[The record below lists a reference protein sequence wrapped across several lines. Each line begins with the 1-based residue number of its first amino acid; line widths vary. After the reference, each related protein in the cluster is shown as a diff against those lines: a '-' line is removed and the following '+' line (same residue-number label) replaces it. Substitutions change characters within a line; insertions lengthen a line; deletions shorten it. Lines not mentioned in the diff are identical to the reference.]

1 MFRKI
6 FATNEGIKLTKIS
19 APSVSTHDVLIEV
32 HSSFYSPGTEN
43 ASLSNIKKSSF
54 QKAIKFRKQIIRL
67 IKEGD
72 IFTLIKKAKAQ
83 TNVTEATGYSIFG
96 KVIQVG
102 SGVDN
107 VRKGQ
112 YVIAVGPHA
121 NHSNIAIVPKGLVM
135 PVEYNHDFCAVA
147 LVGIALNAIE
157 IGNFKPFSKICI
169 LGGGLLGQL
178 ILQLTSKSGMIVDV
192 MDTDTEV
199 AQQSIKNGA
208 SSYIK
213 PETFGSAADEY
224 DAFISTVPVAS
235 KELWNKVTVSARN
248 YAKIILVGAANLE
261 VPRESFYKKK
271 LSFHTA
277 FSYGTGRGDYEFET
291 LNLRAREYTG
301 IASTLDKLIEK
312 SVDLIRKKIIDLEG
326 VQKLSFSNFDAPSSV
341 KIPISRT
348 GLMFIWETKE
358 KKNGIDWRPKLSK
371 ISGNTLNLKLD
382 VLGNSAF
389 FNDSHKPAL
398 FKYKIPI
405 VNIINRS
412 PEKINEKRSSSQAN
426 AILISTPHDEHWP
439 AVEKFPDYQIYFIDK
454 PLAIN
459 KDELMQYSNSS
470 KTIVSLMNRRYSEYT
485 INLKKFLDQ
494 FDDKPLKVEFTF
506 SVPLKSISDP
516 IFHKGGRII
525 GEMCHHIDLAI
536 YLNGKVSD
544 LHSINFD
551 SHKEK
556 WRNERHLMVLKHEN
570 DRVSIIKYWPGTSP
584 FFRKEAI
591 IASAEDK
598 FFAIKDFS
606 VMESNIKYYRKK
618 IFEKDKGC
626 AAMWKE
632 LKWITENNLE
642 GLQNLCNI
650 DKQVYG
656 ILAEVSF

>member
-1 MFRKI
+1 
-6 FATNEGIKLTKIS
+6 
-19 APSVSTHDVLIEV
+19 
-32 HSSFYSPGTEN
+32 
-43 ASLSNIKKSSF
+43 
-54 QKAIKFRKQIIRL
+54 
-67 IKEGD
+67 
-72 IFTLIKKAKAQ
+72 
-83 TNVTEATGYSIFG
+83 
-96 KVIQVG
+96 
-102 SGVDN
+102 
-107 VRKGQ
+107 
-112 YVIAVGPHA
+112 
-121 NHSNIAIVPKGLVM
+121 
-135 PVEYNHDFCAVA
+135 
-147 LVGIALNAIE
+147 
-157 IGNFKPFSKICI
+157 
-169 LGGGLLGQL
+169 
-178 ILQLTSKSGMIVDV
+178 
-192 MDTDTEV
+192 
-199 AQQSIKNGA
+199 
-208 SSYIK
+208 

-470 KTIVSLMNRRYSEYT
+470 KTIVSLMNRR
-485 INLKKFLDQ
+485 
-494 FDDKPLKVEFTF
+494 
-506 SVPLKSISDP
+506 
-516 IFHKGGRII
+516 
-525 GEMCHHIDLAI
+525 
-536 YLNGKVSD
+536 
-544 LHSINFD
+544 
-551 SHKEK
+551 
-556 WRNERHLMVLKHEN
+556 
-570 DRVSIIKYWPGTSP
+570 
-584 FFRKEAI
+584 
-591 IASAEDK
+591 
-598 FFAIKDFS
+598 
-606 VMESNIKYYRKK
+606 
-618 IFEKDKGC
+618 
-626 AAMWKE
+626 
-632 LKWITENNLE
+632 
-642 GLQNLCNI
+642 
-650 DKQVYG
+650 
-656 ILAEVSF
+656 